1 MKCSGGG
8 ILMARLTSFSI
19 RFVAAV
25 TQGVSVDDPL
35 IWASTMAKKYNTTQT
50 QCGIAMQKNRGWW

>member
-1 MKCSGGG
+1 
-8 ILMARLTSFSI
+8 MARLTSFSI

-35 IWASTMAKKYNTTQT
+35 IWASTMATKYNTTQT